1 MVKQRIIRASTL
13 VKGCQHQ
20 VFSIIYREALLLACE
35 QWKVKENICCP
46 SVISECHLEAT

>member
-20 VFSIIYREALLLACE
+20 VFRIIYREALVVGLRAMKSERKYLLS
-35 QWKVKENICCP
+35 IGD
-46 SVISECHLEAT
+46 